1 MEKNT
6 YICYAMLICSVV
18 SDSLQPHGLW
28 PTRLLCPRD
37 PPGKNTRVSCHFLF
51 QGIFPTQGSNPGLPH
66 CSWTLYC
73 LSHQGS
79 LVYVYVYIHMCVC
92 VGVCVCLQVNGW
104 PVGRSSWCGG
114 GGETQGQLP
123 GSPKTLFATRSI
135 VNSHPRK
142 FANITAFSVSCHQC
156 YQNLWGHCP
165 YWGMCSEFT
174 VVLLFWVLPS
184 RRPSTCD
191 ESLL

>member
-18 SDSLQPHGLW
+18 SDSLRPHGLW
-28 PTRLLCPRD
+28 PIRLLCPRD

-92 VGVCVCLQVNGW
+92 VCVY
-104 PVGRSSWCGG
+104 
-114 GGETQGQLP
+114 LP
-123 GSPKTLFATRSI
+123 
-135 VNSHPRK
+135 
-142 FANITAFSVSCHQC
+142 
-156 YQNLWGHCP
+156 
-165 YWGMCSEFT
+165 
-174 VVLLFWVLPS
+174 
-184 RRPSTCD
+184 
-191 ESLL
+191 